1 MPEMPKT
8 GERRPLTAE
17 MAKTLGIDRRTAIRF
32 LGGGCALAV
41 ASVSGCTIA
50 EVFGAGG
57 AGFDFDLSQGKFA
70 PLTAVDGV
78 VAIDEGRPI
87 LLIRTAQDTIVAL
100 NRICTHTQCDMAP
113 DKFGVWRDGRLQCTC
128 HDSFFD
134 AEGKVLSGPAPR
146 DLTRY
151 AVDFDANA
159 GTGKVQFGDAPEP
172 ESNVPE
178 SYRGLTNPFDGDA
191 DAITAGETV
200 YGQCAGCHGSEGEG
214 SEAFM
219 PPATAFNG
227 DNSVY
232 ADDYLFWRIRTGGMS
247 GPEGSVMGAYPES
260 SLPDDQVWQII
271 SYLRSIA
278 Q

>member
-1 MPEMPKT
+1 MPKT
-8 GERRPLTAE
+8 GEERPLTAD
-17 MAKTLGIDRRTAIRF
+17 MAKTLGIDRRAALRI
-32 LGGGCALAV
+32 LGGGGCALAV

-57 AGFDFDLSQGKFA
+57 SGFEFDLSQSQFA

-113 DKFGVWRDGRLQCTC
+113 DKFGVWRNGQLQCTC

-134 AEGKVLSGPAPR
+134 AEGKVLSGPARR

-151 AVDFDANA
+151 AVDFDEGA
-159 GTGKVQFGDAPEP
+159 GTGNVQFGDAPEP
-172 ESNVPE
+172 TSDVPE
-178 SYRGLTNPFDGDA
+178 PFRGLENPFSPA
-191 DAITAGETV
+191 DAEAVAAGETV
-200 YGQCAGCHGSEGEG
+200 WGQCAGCHGADGEG
-214 SEAFM
+214 SDLFT
-219 PPATAFNG
+219 PPAVAFNN
-227 DNSVY
+227 DNSTY

-247 GPEGSVMGAYPES
+247 GPDGSAMPAYPES
-260 SLPDDQVWQII
+260 ALSDDEVWQVI
-271 SYLRSIA
+271 SFLRSLA
-278 Q
+278 P